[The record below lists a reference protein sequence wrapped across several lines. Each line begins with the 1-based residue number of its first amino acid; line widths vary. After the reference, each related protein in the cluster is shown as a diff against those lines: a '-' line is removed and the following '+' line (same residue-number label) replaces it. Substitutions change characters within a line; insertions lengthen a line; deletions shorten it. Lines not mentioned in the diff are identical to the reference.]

1 MGFILTAVKKTVIRF
16 FICLVPVALFITVF
30 SLWGQGIPV
39 WNIGIRNVLVTARG
53 FFMQIVIASYLI
65 AALLTVALLDKT
77 KVRSVLLLHIPPLVA
92 GILIIGGAYLAQR
105 ERRPFPIMKSTLTL
119 GYKVFVREGVFNDL
133 GKRSLLLRTADKR
146 SGYDVF
152 IHDRKTNNLEIF
164 PNLAAGRGRGRSFFV
179 DEAEEAFVVSQ
190 GPGRKTVTVPYDE
203 FRGGPVLMRNFLVR
217 AYTDRIRDVRDLIG
231 IHADRLSG
239 RDRRIFFSVL
249 FLSVLVISIP
259 LTFAFNDA
267 GWGFSGITGAIIILA
282 ALPYLYWGVFT
293 LVWRTRLRSYMAVG
307 FGYLYPCVL
316 ICALGVLIDLLIK
329 MRVTR

>member
-1 MGFILTAVKKTVIRF
+1 MGFILTTVKKIVVRF
-16 FICLVPVALFITVF
+16 IICLVPVALFITVF

-53 FFMQIVIASYLI
+53 FFMPIVIASYLI

-77 KVRSVLLLHIPPLVA
+77 KVLSILLLHIPPLIA
-92 GILIIGGAYLAQR
+92 GALIMGGAYLVQR
-105 ERRPFPIMKSTLTL
+105 ERRPFPIMKSSLTL
-119 GYKVFVREGVFNDL
+119 GYRIFVRENVFNELRD
-133 GKRSLLLRTADKR
+133 RALLLRATDAR
-146 SGYDVF
+146 GRYDVF
-152 IHDRKTNNLEIF
+152 IHDRKTNKLDVFTNLE
-164 PNLAAGRGRGRSFFV
+164 AARGRGRSFFV
-179 DEAEEAFVVSQ
+179 NETEEALVVSQ
-190 GPGRKTVTVPYDE
+190 GPGKKTVTVPYEE
-203 FRGGPVLMRNFLVR
+203 FRGRPVLTRNFLVR
-217 AYTDRIRDVRDLIG
+217 AYTKKTRDIRDLIG

-239 RDRRIFFSVL
+239 RDRRLFYAAL
-249 FLSVLVISIP
+249 FLSVLMISIP

-267 GWGFSGITGAIIILA
+267 GWGFSGITGALIILA

-316 ICALGVLIDLLIK
+316 ICSLGVLIDLLIK